1 MIEENLEKEKN
12 DSNIDRLLYL
22 KQQRKIVEEAKKST
36 EKFKQIIQLQRKVTT
51 LSYEKWEKM
60 EGCVETVQEDIDW
73 YVKEYIIPIQE
84 RQQELDKLE
93 NSLISIPEKHGIVG
107 RVGKFFERFIPGITK
122 EGRQKKDIEEKRQT
136 IEDEIETY
144 KTIIARNPFQILGAN
159 KDIKSQL
166 LEKIDVTQLDKYST
180 MKNEPKNYLKRD
192 YSVKSIV
199 DNIKRDDMMRLLNS
213 YPALKGETNYLINEL
228 INNGLEAFNNR
239 VGKIAKENS
248 QSKEELIHEINFE
261 MQENNDKDIL
271 NRITQE
277 IQSLMSNLTPEELQ
291 EVNRREKENT
301 SKNELE
307 KEQ

>member
-1 MIEENLEKEKN
+1 MIEENLENEKK

-36 EKFKQIIQLQRKVTT
+36 EKFKQIIQIQREVTT
-51 LSYEKWEKM
+51 LSDEKWEKM
-60 EGCVETVQEDIDW
+60 EGCVEAVQEDIDW

-84 RQQELDKLE
+84 RQHELEKLE

-107 RVGKFFERFIPGITK
+107 RVGKFFERFIPGITR
-122 EGRQKKDIEEKRQT
+122 EGRQKRDIEKKRQT

-144 KTIIARNPFQILGAN
+144 KTIIKRNPFQIFGAN

-199 DNIKRDDMMRLLNS
+199 DSIKRDDMMRLLNS

-228 INNGLEAFNNR
+228 INNGLEGFNNK
-239 VGKIAKENS
+239 VGEIAKENS
-248 QSKEELIHEINFE
+248 QELIHQINFE

-277 IQSLMSNLTPEELQ
+277 IQSLMSNLTPEELN
-291 EVNRREKENT
+291 EVKRRETENRQ
-301 SKNELE
+301 NHELE
-307 KEQ
+307 NEQ